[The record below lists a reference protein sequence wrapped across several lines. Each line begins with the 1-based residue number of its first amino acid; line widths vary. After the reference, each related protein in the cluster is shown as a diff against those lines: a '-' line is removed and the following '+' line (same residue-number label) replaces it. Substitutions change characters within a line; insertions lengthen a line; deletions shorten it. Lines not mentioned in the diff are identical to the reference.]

1 MAVQGVH
8 ELRIHLHDRFQEIV
22 KILLAVSGGIDSMYM
37 AERSLRGDLSSS
49 YAAAGAGGGCEF
61 AVAHCNFGLRGAES
75 DGDEKFVREWCE
87 ARGVRLYVRR
97 FETADHAAREGIS
110 IEMAARDLR
119 YGWFGQLCSDEGFE
133 AVAVAHNADDNA
145 ETLMLNLL
153 RGCGS
158 RGLRGMSADSG
169 EFPRRILRPLLA
181 DSRAEIRA
189 WMEGEGLSW
198 REDST
203 NADTVFKRNKLRGK
217 VMPVFAEINPSY
229 LRTLAADME
238 RFAQV
243 DDIAEDYF
251 RQAAAECV
259 LPDGAIDLKKVV
271 TYKHWEYLLFRFTE
285 GRLNA
290 DGLLRLKKSVESGRP
305 LGGKIFGPYK
315 VRKGKLRLI

>member
-1 MAVQGVH
+1 M
-8 ELRIHLHDRFQEIV
+8 

-49 YAAAGAGGGCEF
+49 FADAAADCGF
-61 AVAHCNFGLRGAES
+61 AVAHCNFSLRGEES
-75 DGDEKFVREWCE
+75 DGDERFVREWCAE
-87 ARGVRLYVRR
+87 RGVRLFARR
-97 FETADHAAREGIS
+97 FDTRAYAAQYGIS
-110 IEMAARDLR
+110 IEMAARELR
-119 YGWFGQLCSDEGFE
+119 YRWFSELCSSEGFD
-133 AVAVAHNADDNA
+133 AVCVAHNADDNA
-145 ETLMLNLL
+145 ETLLLNIL

-158 RGLRGMSADSG
+158 RGLRGMSADCG
-169 EFPRRILRPLLA
+169 DFPARVIRPLLGV
-181 DSRAEIRA
+181 SRAEIRA
-189 WMEGEGLSW
+189 WMEAEGLSW

-203 NADTVFKRNKLRGK
+203 NTDTCFKRNKLRSK

-243 DDIAEDYF
+243 DDIAEDYY
-251 RQAAAECV
+251 RQALEVCV
-259 LPDGAIDLKKVV
+259 LPDGAIDLKKVL
-271 TYKHWEYLLFRFTE
+271 TFKHWEYLLFRFTE

>member
-1 MAVQGVH
+1 
-8 ELRIHLHDRFQEIV
+8 
-22 KILLAVSGGIDSMYM
+22 MYM

-49 YAAAGAGGGCEF
+49 YASADCGF
-61 AVAHCNFGLRGAES
+61 AVAHCNFGLRGEES
-75 DGDEKFVREWCE
+75 DGDEQFVREWCA
-87 ARGVRLYVRR
+87 ARGAELLVRS
-97 FETADHAAREGIS
+97 FDTAGYAAEHGVS
-110 IEMAARDLR
+110 IEMAARELR
-119 YGWFGQLCSDEGFE
+119 YRWFAEVCSEAGYD

-145 ETLMLNLL
+145 ETLLLNML

-169 EFPRRILRPLLA
+169 EFPFRIIRPLLGV
-181 DSRAEIRA
+181 SRAEIRK
-189 WMEGEGLSW
+189 WMEAEGLSW

-203 NADTVFKRNKLRGK
+203 NADTYFKRNKLRSK

-243 DDIAEDYF
+243 DDIAEDYY
-251 RQAAAECV
+251 RQAYEVCV
-259 LPDGAIDLKKVV
+259 LPDGAIDLKKVL
-271 TYKHWEYLLFRFTE
+271 TFKHWEYLLFRFTE

-305 LGGKIFGPYK
+305 LGGKIFGPYR

>member
-1 MAVQGVH
+1 
-8 ELRIHLHDRFQEIV
+8 
-22 KILLAVSGGIDSMYM
+22 MYM

-49 YAAAGAGGGCEF
+49 VDSEF
-61 AVAHCNFGLRGAES
+61 AVAHCNFGLRGEES
-75 DGDEKFVREWCE
+75 DGDEKFVRDWCA
-87 ARGVRLYVRR
+87 ARGVRLFVRR
-97 FETADHAAREGIS
+97 FETSAYAVAHGIS
-110 IEMAARDLR
+110 IEMAARELR
-119 YGWFGQLCSDEGFE
+119 YAWFAELCSQKGFD
-133 AVAVAHNADDNA
+133 AVSVAHNADDNA
-145 ETLMLNLL
+145 ETLLLNLL

-169 EFPRRILRPLLA
+169 EFPSRIIRPLLGV
-181 DSRAEIRA
+181 SRSEIRS
-189 WMEGEGLSW
+189 WMDSEGLSW

-203 NADTVFKRNKLRGK
+203 NTDTYYKRNKLRSK

-251 RQAAAECV
+251 ALAALSCV
-259 LPDGAIDLKKVV
+259 LPDGSIDLKKVV
-271 TYKHWEYLLFRFTE
+271 TFKHWEYLLFRFTE

-315 VRKGKLRLI
+315 VLKGKLRLI

>member
-1 MAVQGVH
+1 
-8 ELRIHLHDRFQEIV
+8 
-22 KILLAVSGGIDSMYM
+22 MYM

-49 YAAAGAGGGCEF
+49 YAAAGAGGEIEF
-61 AVAHCNFGLRGAES
+61 AVAHCNFGLRGEES

-87 ARGVRLYVRR
+87 ARGVELYVRR

-119 YGWFGQLCSDEGFE
+119 YGWFGQLCVHEGFQ

-169 EFPRRILRPLLA
+169 EFPRRVLRPLLTV
-181 DSRAEIRA
+181 SRAEIRA

-203 NADTVFKRNKLRGK
+203 NAETVFKRNKLRGK

-243 DDIAEDYF
+243 DDIAEDYY
-251 RQAAAECV
+251 RQAAGECV

>member
-1 MAVQGVH
+1 M
-8 ELRIHLHDRFQEIV
+8 

-49 YAAAGAGGGCEF
+49 VDCEF
-61 AVAHCNFGLRGAES
+61 AVAHCNFGLRGDES
-75 DGDEKFVREWCE
+75 DGDEQFVRDWCA
-87 ARGVRLYVRR
+87 ARGVKLFVRR
-97 FETADHAAREGIS
+97 FETSEYAAAHGIS
-110 IEMAARDLR
+110 IEMAARELR
-119 YGWFGQLCSDEGFE
+119 YAWFSELCSAEGFD
-133 AVAVAHNADDNA
+133 AVSVAHNADDNA
-145 ETLMLNLL
+145 ETLLLNLL

-169 EFPRRILRPLLA
+169 EYPSRIIRPLLGV
-181 DSRAEIRA
+181 SRSEIRA
-189 WMEGEGLSW
+189 WMEAEGLPW

-203 NADTVFKRNKLRGK
+203 NTDTYFKRNKLRSK

-243 DDIAEDYF
+243 DDIAEDYY
-251 RQAAAECV
+251 RQAFEVCV

-271 TYKHWEYLLFRFTE
+271 TFKHWEYLLFRFTE

>member
-1 MAVQGVH
+1 
-8 ELRIHLHDRFQEIV
+8 
-22 KILLAVSGGIDSMYM
+22 MYM

-49 YAAAGAGGGCEF
+49 FADCGF
-61 AVAHCNFGLRGAES
+61 AVAHCNFGLRGEES
-75 DGDEKFVREWCE
+75 DGDEQFVRDWCV
-87 ARGVRLYVRR
+87 AHGVQLFARR
-97 FETADHAAREGIS
+97 FDTRAYAAEHGVS
-110 IEMAARDLR
+110 IEMAARELR
-119 YGWFGQLCSDEGFE
+119 YAWFSELCAAGGFD

-169 EFPRRILRPLLA
+169 EFPRRVLRPLLGV
-181 DSRAEIRA
+181 SRAEIRA
-189 WMEGEGLSW
+189 WMVSEGLSW

-203 NADTVFKRNKLRGK
+203 NTDTSFKRNNLRSK

-229 LRTLAADME
+229 LKTLSADME

-243 DDIAEDYF
+243 DEIAEDYY
-251 RQAAAECV
+251 RQAFDVCV

-271 TYKHWEYLLFRFTE
+271 TFRHWEYLLFRFTE

>member
-1 MAVQGVH
+1 MK
-8 ELRIHLHDRFQEIV
+8 L
-22 KILLAVSGGIDSMYM
+22 LLAVSGGIDSMYM
-37 AERSLRGDLSSS
+37 AERALRGALSD
-49 YAAAGAGGGCEF
+49 F
-61 AVAHCNFGLRGAES
+61 AVAHCNFRLRGEES
-75 DGDEKFVREWCE
+75 DGDERFVREWCSSH
-87 ARGVRLYVRR
+87 GVPLYVKV
-97 FETADHAAREGIS
+97 FDTAEYASSHGIS
-110 IEMAARDLR
+110 IEMAARELR
-119 YGWFGQLCSDEGFE
+119 YEWFAELCESEGFE

-153 RGCGS
+153 RGCGG

-169 EFPRRILRPLLA
+169 EFPRRVLRPQLGV
-181 DSRAEIRA
+181 SRAEIRS
-189 WMEGEGLSW
+189 WMESEGLSW

-203 NADTVFKRNKLRGK
+203 NADTSFKRNNLRSK

-229 LRTLAADME
+229 LRTFAADME

-243 DDIAEDYF
+243 DDIAEDYY

-290 DGLLRLKKSVESGRP
+290 D
-305 LGGKIFGPYK
+305 
-315 VRKGKLRLI
+315 

>member
-1 MAVQGVH
+1 
-8 ELRIHLHDRFQEIV
+8 
-22 KILLAVSGGIDSMYM
+22 MYM
-37 AERSLRGDLSSS
+37 AERSLRGDLFPS
-49 YAAAGAGGGCEF
+49 CDF
-61 AVAHCNFGLRGAES
+61 AVAHCNFNLRGAES
-75 DGDEKFVREWCE
+75 DGDEAFVRQWCS
-87 ARGVRLYVRR
+87 AHGVQCFVRAFDTAGYASSRGV
-97 FETADHAAREGIS
+97 S
-110 IEMAARDLR
+110 IEMAARELR
-119 YGWFGQLCSDEGFE
+119 YAWFAELCAAEGFE

-145 ETLMLNLL
+145 ETLLLNLL
-153 RGCGS
+153 RGCGG
-158 RGLRGMSADSG
+158 RGLRGMSPDSG
-169 EFPRRILRPLLA
+169 AFPARVLRPQLGV
-181 DSRAEIRA
+181 SRAEILA
-189 WMEGEGLSW
+189 WMSENGLEW

-203 NADTVFKRNKLRGK
+203 NADTAFKRNKLRSK

-229 LRTLAADME
+229 LKTLEADME

-243 DDIAEDYF
+243 DDIAEDYY

>member
-1 MAVQGVH
+1 
-8 ELRIHLHDRFQEIV
+8 
-22 KILLAVSGGIDSMYM
+22 MYM
-37 AERSLRGDLSSS
+37 AERSLRGDLSPSF
-49 YAAAGAGGGCEF
+49 AGCEF

-75 DGDEKFVREWCE
+75 DGDEKFVRDWCV
-87 ARGVRLYVRR
+87 AREVPLFVRH
-97 FETADHAAREGIS
+97 FETSAYAADHGVS
-110 IEMAARDLR
+110 IEMAARELR
-119 YGWFGQLCSDEGFE
+119 YAWFSELCTAEGFD
-133 AVAVAHNADDNA
+133 AVMVAHNADDNA
-145 ETLMLNLL
+145 ETLLLNLL

-158 RGLRGMSADSG
+158 RGLRGMSPDSG
-169 EFPRRILRPLLA
+169 EFPRRVLRPLLA
-181 DSRAEIRA
+181 VSRAEIRA
-189 WMEGEGLSW
+189 WMEAEGLSW

-203 NADTVFKRNKLRGK
+203 NADTAFKRNKIRGK

-243 DDIAEDYF
+243 DDIAEDYY
-251 RQAAAECV
+251 QLALSDCV

>member
-1 MAVQGVH
+1 
-8 ELRIHLHDRFQEIV
+8 
-22 KILLAVSGGIDSMYM
+22 MYM

-49 YAAAGAGGGCEF
+49 VDFEF
-61 AVAHCNFGLRGAES
+61 AVAHCNFGLRGEES
-75 DGDEKFVREWCE
+75 DGDEKFVRDWCA
-87 ARGVRLYVRR
+87 ARGVKLFVKR
-97 FETADHAAREGIS
+97 FETSEYAAAHGIS
-110 IEMAARDLR
+110 IEMAARELR
-119 YGWFGQLCSDEGFE
+119 YAWFAELCSQEGFD
-133 AVAVAHNADDNA
+133 AVSVAHNADDNT
-145 ETLMLNLL
+145 ETLLLNLL

-169 EFPRRILRPLLA
+169 EFPSRIIRPLLGV
-181 DSRAEIRA
+181 SRSEIRS
-189 WMEGEGLSW
+189 WMDSEGLSW

-203 NADTVFKRNKLRGK
+203 NTDTYYKRNKLRSK

-243 DDIAEDYF
+243 DDIAEDYYAW
-251 RQAAAECV
+251 AAQECI

-271 TYKHWEYLLFRFTE
+271 SFKHWEYLLFRFTE
-285 GRLNA
+285 GRLNS
-290 DGLLRLKKSVESGRP
+290 DGLLRLKMSVESGRP